1 MKLRIGCVI
10 VAFLS
15 LVLPVAAQTAGST
28 PAAAQVPPLV
38 NFSGVLADVKGKP
51 LTGVVGV
58 TFSLYQEQQGGS
70 PLWLETQNVQAG
82 KTGNYTVALG
92 SASSQGLPAN
102 IFATGEARWLGVQ
115 IQGQAEQPRV
125 LLMSVPYAL
134 KALDAQTLGGR
145 PASAFLAAA
154 GASGST
160 PAGNVTGSGTK
171 NFIPRWTSASQI
183 GDSNI
188 FESGS
193 GEVGIATST
202 PAARLDVNGATDIRN
217 TLTLFQNGAG
227 PAVKV
232 SGSTFAISNAGKV
245 TFISGQTF
253 PGTGTITGV
262 TAGSG
267 LTGGGNSGKVTLGL
281 INTCSNGQILKWNG
295 TKWVCSSAGTGTITG
310 VTAQAPITGGGSS
323 GNVKVGLTT
332 ACSNGQVLQWN
343 GSNWVCSSAG
353 SGTITGVTAGT
364 DLTGGGSSGNVT
376 LNLDTTKVPQ
386 LGTANTFTANQT
398 INGTVTA
405 TSFSGNGASVTNV
418 NAAELNGLTAGAFAQ
433 LGANNTFTGSEQLFN
448 NTVIVGPITSFTEG
462 ELAAGS
468 PSPNNP
474 AFGAAGFTAASGS
487 GGSGGHGIVSFGGS
501 GDFNSIN
508 GNTGGDG
515 IIAEGGGGDN
525 AGVAIFGLG
534 GGGIQVD
541 GSGAFFEGGSNAF
554 NAGDGI
560 DALTGSGLAGNFT
573 GSINVTGAIT
583 AGVKDFKI
591 DHPLDPANKY
601 LVHASVES
609 SEMMN
614 IYTGN
619 VTTDGQGQA
628 SVQLPDW
635 FEVLNTD
642 FRYQLTVIGQFAQAI
657 VARKIAK
664 HQFTIR
670 TSAPNVEVSWQVTG
684 VRQDAYAKANPLVVE
699 QEKETRLR
707 GFYIHPELY
716 GAPAEKQI
724 EWGRHPQMMRQA
736 KERKERQHP
745 AAKGATVAESEQPS
759 R

>member
-1 MKLRIGCVI
+1 MT
-10 VAFLS
+10 
-15 LVLPVAAQTAGST
+15 AQTVGSSS
-28 PAAAQVPPLV
+28 AAAQVPPLV
-38 NFSGVLADVKGKP
+38 NFSGVLADVNGKA

-70 PLWLETQNVQAG
+70 PLWLETQSVQAG
-82 KTGNYTVALG
+82 KAGNYTVALG
-92 SASSQGLPAN
+92 STSSQGLPAN
-102 IFATGEARWLGVQ
+102 VFATGEARWLGVQ
-115 IQGQAEQPRV
+115 VQGQTEQPRV

-160 PAGNVTGSGTK
+160 PAANVTGSGTK
-171 NFIPRWTSASQI
+171 NFIPRWI
-183 GDSNI
+183 GTTQLGNSNI
-188 FESGS
+188 FENVSGQ
-193 GEVGIATST
+193 VGIATVT
-202 PAARLDVNGATDIRN
+202 PAAKLDVNGPTAFRN
-217 TLTLFQNGAG
+217 TLTIFPSGAA
-227 PAVKV
+227 PALKV
-232 SGSTFAISNAGKV
+232 SGSAFTINNAGKV

-262 TAGSG
+262 AAGSG

-281 INTCSNGQILKWNG
+281 INTCSSGQTLQWNG
-295 TKWVCSSAGTGTITG
+295 TKWVCSNAGTGTITG
-310 VTAQAPITGGGSS
+310 VTAQAPITGGGNG
-323 GNVKVGLTT
+323 GNVKIGLTNS
-332 ACSNGQVLQWN
+332 CSSGEVLKWN
-343 GSNWVCSSAG
+343 GSQWACSSVG

-376 LNLDTTKVPQ
+376 LNLDTTKVP
-386 LGTANTFTANQT
+386 
-398 INGTVTA
+398 
-405 TSFSGNGASVTNV
+405 
-418 NAAELNGLTAGAFAQ
+418 Q

-468 PSPNNP
+468 PSVNNP

-487 GGSGGHGIVSFGGS
+487 GGSGGNGIVTFGGS

-515 IIAEGGGGDN
+515 IFAEGGGGDN

-534 GGGIQVD
+534 GGGVQVD

-560 DALTGSGLAGNFT
+560 DALTGSGLAGSFS
-573 GSINVTGAIT
+573 GSVTISADLNVSGS
-583 AGVKDFKI
+583 KNFKI

-601 LVHASVES
+601 LVHSAVES
-609 SEMMN
+609 SERMN
-614 IYTGN
+614 IYNGN
-619 VTTDGQGQA
+619 ITTDGQGEA

-657 VARKIAK
+657 VAREIQNGA
-664 HQFTIR
+664 FAIR
-670 TSAPNVEVSWQVTG
+670 TSAPNVKVSWQVTG

-699 QEKETRLR
+699 QEKEPRLR
-707 GFYIHPELY
+707 GFYVHPELY

-724 EWGRHPQMMRQA
+724 EWARHPEMMRLA
-736 KERKERQHP
+736 KERKSRQHP
-745 AAKGATVAESEQPS
+745 AVKSATLAQSGQPS

>member
-1 MKLRIGCVI
+1 MKLRVSCVI
-10 VAFLS
+10 VAYLS
-15 LVLPVAAQTAGST
+15 LVLSMAAQNAGSSS
-28 PAAAQVPPLV
+28 ASAQVPPLV
-38 NFSGVLADVKGKP
+38 NFSGVLADVNGKP
-51 LTGVVGV
+51 LTGAVGV
-58 TFSLYQEQQGGS
+58 TFSLYKEQQGGS

-82 KTGNYTVALG
+82 KTGNYRVALG
-92 SASSQGLPAN
+92 STSSQGLPAN
-102 IFATGEARWLGVQ
+102 VFATGEARWLGVQ

-183 GDSNI
+183 GNSNI
-188 FESGS
+188 FESGT

-202 PAARLDVNGATDIRN
+202 PAARLDVNGAADIRN
-217 TLTLFQNGAG
+217 TLTLFPTGTT
-227 PAVKV
+227 PALKV
-232 SGSTFAISNAGKV
+232 SGSAFAINGAGKV

-262 TAGSG
+262 KAGSG
-267 LTGGGNSGKVTLGL
+267 LTGGGTSGSVTLAL
-281 INTCSNGQILKWNG
+281 INTCSSGQILQWNG
-295 TKWVCSSAGTGTITG
+295 TKWVCSNAGTGTITG
-310 VTAQAPITGGGSS
+310 VTAQPPITGGGSG
-323 GNVKVGLTT
+323 GNVKIGLTNS
-332 ACSNGQVLQWN
+332 CSSGQVLQWN
-343 GSNWVCSSAG
+343 GSNWVCSTVG
-353 SGTITGVTAGT
+353 GGTITGVTAGT

-376 LNLDTTKVPQ
+376 LNLDTTKVPT
-386 LGTANTFTANQT
+386 LA
-398 INGTVTA
+398 
-405 TSFSGNGASVTNV
+405 
-418 NAAELNGLTAGAFAQ
+418 
-433 LGANNTFTGSEQLFN
+433 ANNTFTGSEQLFN

-515 IIAEGGGGDN
+515 IVAEGGGGDN

-534 GGGIQVD
+534 GGGVQVD

-560 DALTGSGLAGNFT
+560 DALTGSGLAGNFE
-573 GSINVTGAIT
+573 GSVAISADLNVSGS
-583 AGVKDFKI
+583 KNFKI

-601 LVHASVES
+601 LVHSAVES
-609 SEMMN
+609 SERMN

-619 VTTDGQGQA
+619 VTTDGQGEA

-635 FEVLNTD
+635 FEVLNTE

-657 VARKIAK
+657 VAREIQNGA
-664 HQFTIR
+664 FAIR
-670 TSAPNVEVSWQVTG
+670 TSAPNVKVSWQVTG
-684 VRQDAYAKANPLVVE
+684 VRQDAYAKAHPLVVE
-699 QEKETRLR
+699 QEKEARVR

-724 EWGRHPQMMRQA
+724 EWARHPQMMREA
-736 KERKERQHP
+736 KQRRERQHP
-745 AAKGATVAESEQPS
+745 VAKKATVAQNLQPS